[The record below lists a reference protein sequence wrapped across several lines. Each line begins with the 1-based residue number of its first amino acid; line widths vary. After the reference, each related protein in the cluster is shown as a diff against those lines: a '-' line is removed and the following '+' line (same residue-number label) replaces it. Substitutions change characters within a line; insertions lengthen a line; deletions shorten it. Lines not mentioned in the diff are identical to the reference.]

1 MTLREQTGGC
11 VGRKDRY
18 LVGLD
23 VGTSKVCAI
32 VGELLD
38 DGGLDVVGIGVAESR
53 GIRRGVIVNLEAAV
67 DSIKKAVD
75 EAELMAGVEIDA
87 VHLSMAGPH
96 IKGFN
101 SRGVIAVA
109 GKSREITRDDVR
121 RAIEAAKAVSLPAGR
136 EILHVLPQDFVVDE
150 QDGIGAPVGMTG
162 ARLEVNVHIVT
173 SATTATQN
181 LVSCV
186 NRAGVGVIDT
196 VVEQIGAAEAVL
208 TPDEKELGV
217 ALVDIGGG
225 TTDIA
230 IFERGSLWHTAVIG
244 VGGDHFTSDIAVGL
258 RMPIPDAEK
267 LKRKCGC
274 ALSAM
279 VDEDETID
287 VASVGGRRSRVMARR
302 ILSEI
307 LQPRAEEIFH
317 LVWDEIR
324 RAGYEK
330 SLNSGIVLTGGGAI
344 LEGMP
349 EIAEQIFD
357 LADQTRRAD
366 RHRRA
371 CRPRRQSGLR
381 DGRGPGALRPAES
394 GSGSGALDRR
404 GRLWTSGGPA
414 QGAVPGVLLGKGRPG
429 LRTRRIRMSQDSNF
443 FTPIF
448 KDINPSELRL
458 KLDEDRRAGARIK
471 VVGVGGGGSNAVAR
485 MVKSGFQGVDF
496 LVANTDLQA
505 LQANPAPVKVQIG
518 SKLTKGLGAGA
529 DPNVGRQAALEDTDK
544 LIQSLDGADMVF
556 VTTGLGG
563 GTGTGAAPV
572 IASLASELGALTI
585 AVVTKPFKFEGRKRH
600 QQAEAGLEALRE
612 CVDTVITIPNERLLA
627 IIDRHTSLNDS
638 FMTADDVLRQAIQGI
653 SDLIL
658 VPGLINL
665 DFADVKTIMAGM
677 GIAMMG
683 TGIAEGENR
692 AMSGRAEGDLQP
704 AARRRVGRRRSRRD
718 HQRHRRPGPVAARS
732 ERGVDDHPGGG
743 PRRRQHHL
751 RRGGR
756 RVAHRPREDHRDR
769 HRLRPRR
776 RQPVAGGQ
784 HHADTR
790 STCRTTR

>member
-1 MTLREQTGGC
+1 

-32 VGELLD
+32 VGELVED
-38 DGGLDVVGIGVAESR
+38 NGVDVVGIGVAESR

-67 DSIKKAVD
+67 ESIKKAIE

-173 SATTATQN
+173 SSATATQN
-181 LVSCV
+181 IVSCV
-186 NRAGVGVIDT
+186 NRAGVHVIDT
-196 VVEQIGAAEAVL
+196 VIEQIAAAESVL

-279 VDEDETID
+279 VEEDETMD
-287 VASVGGRRSRVMARR
+287 VASVGGRRPRVMARR

-357 LADQTRRAD
+357 L
-366 RHRRA
+366 
-371 CRPRRQSGLR
+371 PI
-381 DGRGPGALRPAES
+381 
-394 GSGSGALDRR
+394 RR
-404 GRLWTSGGPA
+404 GAPA
-414 QGAVPGVLLGKGRPG
+414 
-429 LRTRRIRMSQDSNF
+429 
-443 FTPIF
+443 
-448 KDINPSELRL
+448 
-458 KLDEDRRAGARIK
+458 
-471 VVGVGGGGSNAVAR
+471 GVGGLADHVGSPSFATPV
-485 MVKSGFQGVDF
+485 G
-496 LVANTDLQA
+496 LVLYGQRN
-505 LQANPAPVKVQIG
+505 QIVEAHRG
-518 SKLTKGLGAGA
+518 SS
-529 DPNVGRQAALEDTDK
+529 V
-544 LIQSLDGADMVF
+544 
-556 VTTGLGG
+556 
-563 GTGTGAAPV
+563 
-572 IASLASELGALTI
+572 GALSQITSRLKSI
-585 AVVTKPFKFEGRKRH
+585 F
-600 QQAEAGLEALRE
+600 RE
-612 CVDTVITIPNERLLA
+612 
-627 IIDRHTSLNDS
+627 
-638 FMTADDVLRQAIQGI
+638 F
-653 SDLIL
+653 
-658 VPGLINL
+658 
-665 DFADVKTIMAGM
+665 F
-677 GIAMMG
+677 
-683 TGIAEGENR
+683 
-692 AMSGRAEGDLQP
+692 
-704 AARRRVGRRRSRRD
+704 
-718 HQRHRRPGPVAARS
+718 
-732 ERGVDDHPGGG
+732 
-743 PRRRQHHL
+743 
-751 RRGGR
+751 
-756 RVAHRPREDHRDR
+756 
-769 HRLRPRR
+769 
-776 RQPVAGGQ
+776 
-784 HHADTR
+784 
-790 STCRTTR
+790 

>member
-1 MTLREQTGGC
+1 M
-11 VGRKDRY
+11 GRKDRY

-32 VGELLD
+32 VGEMVD

-287 VASVGGRRSRVMARR
+287 VASVGGRRSRVMSRR

-357 LADQTRRAD
+357 L
-366 RHRRA
+366 
-371 CRPRRQSGLR
+371 PI
-381 DGRGPGALRPAES
+381 
-394 GSGSGALDRR
+394 RR
-404 GRLWTSGGPA
+404 G
-414 QGAVPGVLLGKGRPG
+414 
-429 LRTRRIRMSQDSNF
+429 
-443 FTPIF
+443 
-448 KDINPSELRL
+448 
-458 KLDEDRRAGARIK
+458 
-471 VVGVGGGGSNAVAR
+471 
-485 MVKSGFQGVDF
+485 
-496 LVANTDLQA
+496 
-505 LQANPAPVKVQIG
+505 AP
-518 SKLTKGLGAGA
+518 
-529 DPNVGRQAALEDTDK
+529 
-544 LIQSLDGADMVF
+544 
-556 VTTGLGG
+556 
-563 GTGTGAAPV
+563 
-572 IASLASELGALTI
+572 
-585 AVVTKPFKFEGRKRH
+585 
-600 QQAEAGLEALRE
+600 
-612 CVDTVITIPNERLLA
+612 
-627 IIDRHTSLNDS
+627 
-638 FMTADDVLRQAIQGI
+638 
-653 SDLIL
+653 
-658 VPGLINL
+658 
-665 DFADVKTIMAGM
+665 
-677 GIAMMG
+677 
-683 TGIAEGENR
+683 TGIGGLADHVG
-692 AMSGRAEGDLQP
+692 SP
-704 AARRRVGRRRSRRD
+704 AYATAVGLVLYG
-718 HQRHRRPGPVAARS
+718 QRHRVVDAGRS
-732 ERGVDDHPGGG
+732 TGMGAFG
-743 PRRRQHHL
+743 
-751 RRGGR
+751 
-756 RVAHRPREDHRDR
+756 RVAGRLKGLFREFF
-769 HRLRPRR
+769 
-776 RQPVAGGQ
+776 
-784 HHADTR
+784 
-790 STCRTTR
+790 

>member
-1 MTLREQTGGC
+1 M
-11 VGRKDRY
+11 GRKDRY

-32 VGELLD
+32 VGELVD
-38 DGGLDVVGIGVAESR
+38 DAGLDIVGIGVAESR

-173 SATTATQN
+173 SSTTATQN

-230 IFERGSLWHTAVIG
+230 IYERGSLWHTAVIG

-287 VASVGGRRSRVMARR
+287 VASVGGRRSRVMPRR

-357 LADQTRRAD
+357 L
-366 RHRRA
+366 
-371 CRPRRQSGLR
+371 PI
-381 DGRGPGALRPAES
+381 
-394 GSGSGALDRR
+394 RR
-404 GRLWTSGGPA
+404 GAPTGIGGLADHVGSPA
-414 QGAVPGVLLGKGRPG
+414 FATAVGLVLYGQRHQIVDAVRSTGVGAFGRVAG
-429 LRTRRIRMSQDSNF
+429 
-443 FTPIF
+443 
-448 KDINPSELRL
+448 RL
-458 KLDEDRRAGARIK
+458 K
-471 VVGVGGGGSNAVAR
+471 
-485 MVKSGFQGVDF
+485 
-496 LVANTDLQA
+496 
-505 LQANPAPVKVQIG
+505 
-518 SKLTKGLGAGA
+518 GL
-529 DPNVGRQAALEDTDK
+529 
-544 LIQSLDGADMVF
+544 F
-556 VTTGLGG
+556 
-563 GTGTGAAPV
+563 
-572 IASLASELGALTI
+572 
-585 AVVTKPFKFEGRKRH
+585 
-600 QQAEAGLEALRE
+600 RE
-612 CVDTVITIPNERLLA
+612 
-627 IIDRHTSLNDS
+627 
-638 FMTADDVLRQAIQGI
+638 F
-653 SDLIL
+653 
-658 VPGLINL
+658 
-665 DFADVKTIMAGM
+665 F
-677 GIAMMG
+677 
-683 TGIAEGENR
+683 
-692 AMSGRAEGDLQP
+692 
-704 AARRRVGRRRSRRD
+704 
-718 HQRHRRPGPVAARS
+718 
-732 ERGVDDHPGGG
+732 
-743 PRRRQHHL
+743 
-751 RRGGR
+751 
-756 RVAHRPREDHRDR
+756 
-769 HRLRPRR
+769 
-776 RQPVAGGQ
+776 
-784 HHADTR
+784 
-790 STCRTTR
+790 